1 MMKIC
6 EYLFRRD
13 WGEKVLFWPKNKYR
27 LVIANHKGS
36 NNYLDFFHMVVI
48 MLTVTKDC
56 KSCFTFNLPRRLN
69 RLKKFLNPKQFCKMW
84 LQVPTKKIKLILQ
97 RGGEGYLTLALQLL
111 CLLHLLYILFEHI
124 CKLLFN
130 LCVKQALIQATNL
143 ENILDGPTNFKSSLI
158 FIECAFSMSLLLI
171 LI

>member
-56 KSCFTFNLPRRLN
+56 KSCFMCLKNFGGQFSFLDCRLSKWLPTFGWPPAGGCPAPCSCFSLN
-69 RLKKFLNPKQFCKMW
+69 GLKTYDCYNMKLTSIPTNIPIDTERLKLSDN
-84 LQVPTKKIKLILQ
+84 
-97 RGGEGYLTLALQLL
+97 
-111 CLLHLLYILFEHI
+111 
-124 CKLLFN
+124 
-130 LCVKQALIQATNL
+130 
-143 ENILDGPTNFKSSLI
+143 NIASIGKNIIRP
-158 FIECAFSMSLLLI
+158 
-171 LI
+171 